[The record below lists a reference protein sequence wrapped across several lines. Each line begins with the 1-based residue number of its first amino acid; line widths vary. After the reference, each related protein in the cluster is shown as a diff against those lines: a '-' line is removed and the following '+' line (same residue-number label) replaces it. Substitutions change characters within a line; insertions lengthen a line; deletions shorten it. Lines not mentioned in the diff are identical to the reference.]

1 MSFGNWNQAL
11 LTSLGP
17 LLDLLGDPTVTD
29 IMVNGP
35 DDIWIKESSRSGH
48 HKVASRGW
56 RDIEDLKVACM
67 RISDVIGR
75 PLGPRNLM
83 LDARLPGGERVN
95 IAFPPACER
104 IALTI
109 RKFGAA
115 PMTFADLVKKGTANT
130 RIGTLCKALVM
141 SRQSIIVAGGT
152 GAGKTSLLN
161 ALSRFIPTD
170 ERVITVEDARELQL
184 SQPNWVAL
192 ETVEAVGEEMTSL
205 GIGALV
211 KNSLRQNPDRII
223 VGEVRGDEAFFLL
236 RAFSTGHGGGFG
248 TVHANDGV
256 DALYQLQLL
265 AQMAPMAN
273 LTASVTAAMVARAV
287 DVVVF
292 QKIFPRDNC
301 RRISEILEVEKPGV
315 VVSESGIEYRV
326 RPLVQWDDVTRE
338 WVFPYPPSQRL
349 QAAAAAAGVGF

>member
-1 MSFGNWNQAL
+1 MDFARWDQAL
-11 LTSLGP
+11 LSSLGP
-17 LLDLLGDPTVTD
+17 VLELLADDGVTD

-35 DDIWIKESSRSGH
+35 DEIWIKEARRPGH
-48 HKVASRGW
+48 HKVASGGW
-56 RDIEDLKVACM
+56 RDLEDLKVACR

-115 PMTFADLVKKGTANT
+115 PMTFAELVKRGSANA
-130 RIGTLCKALVM
+130 RLAKLCEGLVI

-161 ALSRFIPTD
+161 ALSRFIPED

-184 SQPNWVAL
+184 CQPNWVAL
-192 ETVEAVGEEMTSL
+192 ETVEAAGEEMSPL

-211 KNSLRQNPDRII
+211 KNALRQNPDRII
-223 VGEVRGDEAFFLL
+223 VGEVRGDEAFHLL

-248 TVHANDGV
+248 TVHSNDGV

-273 LTASVTAAMVARAV
+273 LTAAVTAAIVARAV
-287 DVVVF
+287 DVVIF
-292 QKIFPRDNC
+292 QKLFPRDNC
-301 RRISEILEVEKPGV
+301 RRISEVLEVARPGV
-315 VVSESGIEYRV
+315 VVGEGGIEYQV
-326 RPLVQWDDVTRE
+326 RPLAKWDVTAND
-338 WVFPYPPSQRL
+338 WMFPCPPSERL
-349 QAAAAAAGVGF
+349 QAAAAAAGCSL